1 MTFFCYIDMWLK
13 VFSFLLLWASFF
25 LCSCGKKQQ
34 LTPLFNLEENTGIDF
49 TNNITDSKD
58 FNVLV
63 YRNFYNGAGVAIGD
77 INNDGLS
84 DIFFTS
90 NQGTNK
96 LYLNKGNF
104 KFEDITEKAGL
115 LNKGKWATGVVMADV
130 NGDGFLDIYICYAGY
145 QKGIGQENE
154 LYINNHNLTFA
165 DSAKLYG
172 LDDSGYTTH
181 AAFFDYDMDG
191 DLDCFIINNS
201 FIPVNT
207 LNYANK
213 RDLPSKDWPVKD
225 FLKGGGNRLLRNDD
239 GKFVDVTLETGIHNS
254 LISFGLGVN
263 IGDVN
268 GDGYPDIYVSNDF
281 FERDYLYI
289 NQKNGTYKDELE
301 QYMQHT
307 SLASMGADMGDIN
320 NDGYP
325 DIFTTDMLPDDD
337 YRLKTTSVFD
347 NVDVYRLKERQGF
360 YHQFMQ
366 NALQLNNKDGKFMDV
381 GHYSGVSASD
391 WSWGALMF
399 DMNNDGLNDLY
410 VCNGINHDV
419 TNQDFIEFFANEV
432 IQKMALTGKKE
443 EIEGIIK
450 KMPSYPLLNKAFLN
464 MGNLKFADTGASLG
478 FTQPSFS
485 NGAAYGDLDN
495 DGDLDLVVN
504 NINQKAFIYKNNA
517 RERGENNYVGVLLKG
532 VGKNTFA
539 IGSKIKIFKGDQV
552 YSREVVP
559 GRGFQSSVDYKQI
572 IGVGGQTQVDS
583 MIVIWPDRTYS
594 KVEHPTL
601 NKLLVVQQ
609 PLQKGKNYFNDE
621 SLSKTLLQ
629 PVKINFEKHTED
641 DFVDFYQQR
650 NLPEMLSREGP
661 QIAKGDVNGDGLEDI
676 YIGGAKGQPG
686 QLYIQTAN
694 GFVKKEE
701 DIFKAFADME
711 DVAVLFFD
719 ADKDGDLDLF
729 IGSGGNNVPPNSS
742 QLQHRLYLND
752 GRGNFKIQPDAF
764 PKNNMNISVVVAN
777 DLDGDGDMDLF
788 VGSRSVPFSY
798 GMVPESYLY
807 VNDGHGHFT
816 DAAVSMNK
824 EIANAGMVTGAAW
837 ADINGDNKKELIITG
852 EWMTTKIFSYN
863 GKTFEE
869 VTNTNLDKLYGLWQT
884 VTVTD
889 INGDGRQ
896 DLILGNIGEN
906 FYLAPDSNKPVK
918 LWINDFDQN
927 GTPDP
932 FLTRTIDGKD
942 VPVFLKKDITDQ
954 FPGLRKLN
962 LNYTDFATKTIQQLF
977 SDNLIKNSSVDT
989 FNYCSSIIAINNGN
1003 GKFTV
1008 QKLPAAVQVSNI
1020 NTIAA
1025 IDINNDNK
1033 MDLIL
1038 GENKFGFPPQ
1048 FGRLDAG
1055 FGDVLINLGNNNF
1068 SIMEHRKSGLNLT
1081 GEVKDIKEIK
1091 GAGKRFVVMAIND
1104 QFPVLYKIKN
1114 AAGKLP

>member
-1 MTFFCYIDMWLK
+1 MAFFCFINMRSK
-13 VFSFLLLWASFF
+13 VFSSLVLLSFF
-25 LCSCGKKQQ
+25 FLPSCSTKDKAHS
-34 LTPLFNLEENTGIDF
+34 LFDLEENTGIDF
-49 TNNITDSKD
+49 SNTITDGKD
-58 FNVLV
+58 FNVLS

-84 DIFFTS
+84 DVFFTS
-90 NQGTNK
+90 NQGANE

-104 KFEDITEKAGL
+104 KFEDIGEKAGL
-115 LNKGKWATGVVMADV
+115 INKGKWATGVVMADV
-130 NGDGFLDIYICYAGY
+130 NGDGFLDIYVCYAGY

-154 LYINNHNLTFA
+154 LYINNHNLTFTE
-165 DSAKLYG
+165 SAKEYG
-172 LDDSGYTTH
+172 LNDSGYTTH
-181 AAFFDYDMDG
+181 ASFFDYDMDG

-213 RDLPSKDWPVKD
+213 RDLPSQDWPVKD

-239 GKFVDVTLETGIHNS
+239 GRFVDVTLETGIHNS

-263 IGDVN
+263 VGDVN

-381 GHYSGVSASD
+381 AHYSGVAASD

-443 EIEGIIK
+443 EVDGIIK

-464 MGNLKFADTGASLG
+464 MGNLKFADTGVSLG

-504 NINQKAFIYKNNA
+504 NINQKAFIYKNNT
-517 RERGENNYVGVLLKG
+517 REKGENNYIGVLLKG
-532 VGKNTFA
+532 TGKNTFA
-539 IGSKIKIFKGDQV
+539 IGSKIKIFRGDQV

-572 IGVGGQTQVDS
+572 IGVGRQTQVDS

-594 KVEHPTL
+594 KFERPALNTL
-601 NKLLVVQQ
+601 MVVQQ

-621 SLSKTLLQ
+621 SFSETLLQ

-641 DFVDFYQQR
+641 DFVDFYEQR

-686 QLYIQTAN
+686 QLYLQTAN
-694 GFVKKEE
+694 GFVNK
-701 DIFKAFADME
+701 
-711 DVAVLFFD
+711 
-719 ADKDGDLDLF
+719 
-729 IGSGGNNVPPNSS
+729 
-742 QLQHRLYLND
+742 HRRYL
-752 GRGNFKIQPDAF
+752 
-764 PKNNMNISVVVAN
+764 
-777 DLDGDGDMDLF
+777 
-788 VGSRSVPFSY
+788 
-798 GMVPESYLY
+798 
-807 VNDGHGHFT
+807 
-816 DAAVSMNK
+816 
-824 EIANAGMVTGAAW
+824 
-837 ADINGDNKKELIITG
+837 
-852 EWMTTKIFSYN
+852 
-863 GKTFEE
+863 
-869 VTNTNLDKLYGLWQT
+869 
-884 VTVTD
+884 
-889 INGDGRQ
+889 
-896 DLILGNIGEN
+896 
-906 FYLAPDSNKPVK
+906 
-918 LWINDFDQN
+918 
-927 GTPDP
+927 
-932 FLTRTIDGKD
+932 
-942 VPVFLKKDITDQ
+942 
-954 FPGLRKLN
+954 
-962 LNYTDFATKTIQQLF
+962 
-977 SDNLIKNSSVDT
+977 
-989 FNYCSSIIAINNGN
+989 
-1003 GKFTV
+1003 
-1008 QKLPAAVQVSNI
+1008 
-1020 NTIAA
+1020 
-1025 IDINNDNK
+1025 
-1033 MDLIL
+1033 
-1038 GENKFGFPPQ
+1038 
-1048 FGRLDAG
+1048 
-1055 FGDVLINLGNNNF
+1055 
-1068 SIMEHRKSGLNLT
+1068 
-1081 GEVKDIKEIK
+1081 
-1091 GAGKRFVVMAIND
+1091 
-1104 QFPVLYKIKN
+1104 
-1114 AAGKLP
+1114 